1 MPEWAADVELDEAHV
16 RSLLDA
22 QFPDLA
28 LDDVRPFAQGWDN
41 ALWQVGEDLLFR
53 FPRRAVA
60 VPGVERE
67 IRVLGEVARRV
78 PLPVPVPTFIGRASA
93 AFPWPFFG
101 TRQVPGDEIARVGVA
116 DAPASPEFAGRLG
129 AFLAALHTPE
139 VGDALG
145 SALPRDPMRRA
156 DATVRVPRT
165 RDRLAQ
171 LAAIGLW
178 QPPAAAERILA
189 AAVSLGP
196 AAPRAVVH
204 GDLHVRHVLV
214 DGVGHPSG
222 VIDWGDCCLADPSV
236 DLPLYWSLLD
246 EAGRRAFRGAYGE
259 AGLSSE
265 RLLRARVLALFLDAS
280 LALYAHDIAD
290 AALLRQTLA
299 NLERTLA
306 D

>member
-41 ALWQVGEDLLFR
+41 ALWQVDEDLLFR

-60 VPGVERE
+60 G
-67 IRVLGEVARRV
+67 
-78 PLPVPVPTFIGRASA
+78 
-93 AFPWPFFG
+93 
-101 TRQVPGDEIARVGVA
+101 
-116 DAPASPEFAGRLG
+116 
-129 AFLAALHTPE
+129 
-139 VGDALG
+139 
-145 SALPRDPMRRA
+145 LPRDPMRRA
-156 DATVRVPRT
+156 DAAVRVPRT

-171 LAAIGLW
+171 LAAVGLW
-178 QPPAAAERILA
+178 QPAGEAERILA
-189 AAVSLGP
+189 AAALLGP
-196 AAPRAVVH
+196 IDPCAVVH

-214 DGVGHPSG
+214 DSAGRPSG

-236 DLPLYWSLLD
+236 DMPLYWSLLD
-246 EAGRRAFRGAYGE
+246 EAGRGAFRGAYGE

-299 NLERTLA
+299 NLERTLV